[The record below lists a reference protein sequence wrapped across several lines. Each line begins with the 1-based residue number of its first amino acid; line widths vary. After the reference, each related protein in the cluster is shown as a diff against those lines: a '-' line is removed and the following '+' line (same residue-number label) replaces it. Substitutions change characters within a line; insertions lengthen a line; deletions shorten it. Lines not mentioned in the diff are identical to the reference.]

1 MPATRPRSQ
10 YRQLTI
16 GVIRHTRLTA
26 TELGLITKHETELA
40 IAIGHAAEGRLI
52 VDRQRELVAT
62 LKARGHPVANHERTL
77 ALFEMT
83 LRAFAEHV
91 CLLRREIADELEIEA
106 ETHERS
112 PD

>member
-1 MPATRPRSQ
+1 M
-10 YRQLTI
+10 TI

-26 TELGLITKHETELA
+26 TELGLITKHETEL
-40 IAIGHAAEGRLI
+40 AIGHAAEGRLI

>member
-1 MPATRPRSQ
+1 
-10 YRQLTI
+10 L
-16 GVIRHTRLTA
+16 GV
-26 TELGLITKHETELA
+26 ITKHETELA
-40 IAIGHAAEGRLI
+40 TAIGHAAEGQVI

-91 CLLRREIADELEIEA
+91 CLLRREIANELEIDA
-106 ETHERS
+106 ETDERN
-112 PD
+112 PE

>member
-1 MPATRPRSQ
+1 M
-10 YRQLTI
+10 
-16 GVIRHTRLTA
+16 
-26 TELGLITKHETELA
+26 GLITKHETELA

-91 CLLRREIADELEIEA
+91 CLLRRELPAESKRPDETILAILIANCSEGGPFGVGSGSGVA
-106 ETHERS
+106 A
-112 PD
+112 